1 VATLAEILDTALKIG
16 IGAVIGFIASVLRDF
31 LNIKNKTNQEYK
43 IKKQQKLE
51 ELLNLLETTKKDS
64 LISMSLLLEEDG
76 DDQIKILKKILQ
88 SQFENPEIIK
98 FNEEN
103 YAKIKTISNLYLN
116 KYEQH
121 VDRHITIIKGLDFY
135 RQISLENAINSTKL
149 VSEFGDKQALTGKES
164 EKVEHLNQK
173 FKDDRHNEEELEK
186 KLAISLDE
194 FKTVIIK
201 ELNS

>member
-76 DDQIKILKKILQ
+76 DDQIKIRKKILQ